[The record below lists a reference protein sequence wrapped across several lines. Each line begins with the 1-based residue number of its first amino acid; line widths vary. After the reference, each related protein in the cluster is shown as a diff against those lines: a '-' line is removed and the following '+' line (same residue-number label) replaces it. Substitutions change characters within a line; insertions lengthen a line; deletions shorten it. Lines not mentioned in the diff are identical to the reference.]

1 MWVDFEVKTHT
12 LTGMGSCVFVA
23 SGLNFDV
30 DSYLRGQPF
39 QVAQVFRKRGLPP
52 RPDSGFCVKVSSDHE
67 PGLSRQIHDAFQFLL
82 QNEEKIIR
90 MRASGVDNQLLDFG
104 VPSQEVEQQAHYL
117 APELVAALGRFRMG
131 LIFSVVDLRRAALP
145 FN

>member
-1 MWVDFEVKTHT
+1 
-12 LTGMGSCVFVA
+12 MGSCVFVA

-39 QVAQVFRKRGLPP
+39 QVAQIFRKGGLPP
-52 RPDSGFCVKVSSDHE
+52 RPDSGFIVKVSSDQE
-67 PGLSRQIHDAFQFLL
+67 PGLSHQISDALRFLIE
-82 QNEEKIIR
+82 NEEEVLR
-90 MRASGVDNQLLDFG
+90 MRECGVDNQLLDFG
-104 VPSQEVEQQAHYL
+104 VPSQAVEQHAHYL
-117 APELVAALGRFRMG
+117 PPELMVALGRFRMG

>member
-1 MWVDFEVKTHT
+1 
-12 LTGMGSCVFVA
+12 MGSCVFVA

-39 QVAQVFRKRGLPP
+39 QVAQIFRRGGLPP
-52 RPDSGFCVKVSSDHE
+52 RPDSGFIVKVGSDLE
-67 PGLSRQIHDAFQFLL
+67 PGLSQQISAALRFLL
-82 QNEEKIIR
+82 QNEERIIR
-90 MRASGVDNQLLDFG
+90 MRECGVDNQLLDFG
-104 VPSQEVEQQAHYL
+104 VPSQEVEQHAHYL
-117 APELVAALGRFRMG
+117 PPELMVALGRFRMG